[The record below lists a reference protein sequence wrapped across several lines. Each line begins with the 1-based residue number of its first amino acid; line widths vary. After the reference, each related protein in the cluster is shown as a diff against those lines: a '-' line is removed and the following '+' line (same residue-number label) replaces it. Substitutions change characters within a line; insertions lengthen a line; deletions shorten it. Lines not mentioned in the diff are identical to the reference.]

1 MNPTNLKSWLPFDE
15 SATADKCGNSWTIT
29 GNAALSTAIK
39 KFGAASIH
47 LPKGAYLTAN
57 GIINL
62 NADKWTFDCWVY
74 LVSSS
79 GDEGYFALSAKTN
92 ANRYGIIN
100 SNDGIWIAATRSG
113 WQAKNENL
121 LFPSIKNQWVHLA
134 IVKNGSTVT
143 FYQDGVSVWSFT
155 TSALDNSGAFI
166 LGGNYYGYNTDIY
179 FDEVRFV
186 EGEALWT
193 DNFTPPTAEDYLE
206 MDSTIA
212 RYLSFT
218 GNAGCYGELPL
229 EVLAGATTFT
239 IEAKFSTTATASS
252 SKNYQWKTLVGR
264 EIGNYWQDD
273 FGLCVNGGKLCF
285 WAEPKSHS
293 DATYS
298 SWTTNAVVNDGE
310 IHKVAVTCSNG
321 NTFDIYCDGANV
333 AHFTSLRAKITEN
346 YKIGIAYNLGD
357 SNSYLQMD
365 LYEARFWSIA
375 RTAEEIFADIDGT
388 EQGLEAWYIPSED
401 GLRDYSANN
410 RHATLYGSPAYTFIE
425 TLPLTLDFDVE
436 RKIKNAAKLWRYFIS
451 GDEDDFIE
459 NPVILDKSNW
469 GLVGLPTMTRT
480 GGAIYQTQRAKCFDI
495 PATDEI
501 WLKFDVYFDGTNRWR
516 AYNGGSGGDTGVC
529 VESGNFCYFINQ
541 GNSLH
546 QQFSNVQ
553 KVNTLQTVLL
563 HMVSG
568 STAGV
573 IEAWVD
579 GTFIY
584 RYTGDVNHGQD
595 FADIYLQSD
604 GADTVFSNIVISN
617 GELTFDEGCYAISFD
632 TVCRFSRRVILDFD
646 VARNIQSTIAI
657 DFAADVVIRDV
668 LPIDFSADITRN
680 IIKAFQFDFDV
691 ELRDFVP
698 VDLFLDVSRNIRAD
712 VNLYPVDAGQ
722 FIGENTRGITDI
734 EISIETQ
741 QLTDAVKISGV
752 MPFYILEHI
761 FGQYFDYLFNMR
773 VEKVQRQGILYTADC
788 CTDLD
793 ELLYTPLNYDLPATL
808 SVTVTSSES
817 SKASVI
823 TIHTYPLASQLVE
836 KIADALGLEP
846 VIRINDFY
854 STVIFNSE
862 KENGATYADL
872 IRDIFGW
879 SSRVPTQVI
888 NCYIRAGKLFVIQ
901 RGCEAN
907 TIDISNTDHTLPVY
921 NFELIRLFWQRQK
934 YSTTRTRS
942 YTYTK
947 STPKDQSYDGDS
959 SYEYDDD
966 LLKKTETT
974 STNSDGEEVRTV
986 TEYKY
991 KDIWQGGNKPY
1002 KKVLYKE
1009 ITKKYVGGELE
1020 ETTETKHTPL
1030 NQGLSHQ
1037 ARFDEDG
1044 DIIGEGVGQHSGD
1057 NRVTP
1062 YQQFKEDED
1071 DEETKNITTTIE
1083 GLTLFDTSFPIPQR
1097 FDVDMSGFT
1106 GTLTR
1111 EAAELLENIQNS
1123 CDPEK
1128 AIGRLKQITDDIKNL
1143 NRKTLETVTTTVY
1156 DFPHLIDFNDKIILD
1171 GAEYFLVRNRA
1182 KSTSRIR
1189 NEQALTLVR
1198 WY

>member
-1 MNPTNLKSWLPFDE
+1 MDTTNLVSWLPFDKSPTE
-15 SATADKCGNSWTIT
+15 DLCGNTWTAT
-29 GNAALSTAIK
+29 GNPTIGKKNSIIGSALQLDGQSCLKLSNIMLGGQS
-39 KFGAASIH
+39 FEISG
-47 LPKGAYLTAN
+47 
-57 GIINL
+57 
-62 NADKWTFDCWVY
+62 WVY
-74 LVSSS
+74 VDSASPNYARVLHIVNPDNGWSLVSVRKSPNDATKLDFWANSYSDVSQDKGYTYTSS
-79 GDEGYFALSAKTN
+79 
-92 ANRYGIIN
+92 IN
-100 SNDGIWIAATRSG
+100 SVGERVHFKLIYRYSDKRLSFCINDVIAA
-113 WQAKNENL
+113 
-121 LFPSIKNQWVHLA
+121 
-134 IVKNGSTVT
+134 
-143 FYQDGVSVWSFT
+143 D
-155 TSALDNSGAFI
+155 
-166 LGGNYYGYNTDIY
+166 
-179 FDEVRFV
+179 
-186 EGEALWT
+186 WT
-193 DNFTPPTAEDYLE
+193 
-206 MDSTIA
+206 
-212 RYLSFT
+212 
-218 GNAGCYGELPL
+218 
-229 EVLAGATTFT
+229 
-239 IEAKFSTTATASS
+239 
-252 SKNYQWKTLVGR
+252 
-264 EIGNYWQDD
+264 
-273 FGLCVNGGKLCF
+273 
-285 WAEPKSHS
+285 
-293 DATYS
+293 
-298 SWTTNAVVNDGE
+298 
-310 IHKVAVTCSNG
+310 AVTKYNRRA
-321 NTFDIYCDGANV
+321 FDIYIGNNVRLNQGVIGSIDELLIYDGV
-333 AHFTSLRAKITEN
+333 WH
-346 YKIGIAYNLGD
+346 AYNYGNTPTADDYLAMRLALLG
-357 SNSYLQMD
+357 
-365 LYEARFWSIA
+365 E
-375 RTAEEIFADIDGT
+375 ADIS
-388 EQGLEAWYIPSED
+388 LNI
-401 GLRDYSANN
+401 
-410 RHATLYGSPAYTFIE
+410 
-425 TLPLTLDFDVE
+425 DVE
-436 RKIKNAAKLWRYFIS
+436 RKVKNAAKLWRY
-451 GDEDDFIE
+451 E
-459 NPVILDKSNW
+459 NYGTADTLTITGTTLTD
-469 GLVGLPTMTRT
+469 LPDSQSRT
-480 GGAIYQTQRAKCFDI
+480 GSAFYQTTRAKCFDL
-495 PATDEI
+495 PATHEI
-501 WLKFDVYFDGTNRWR
+501 WMKFDVYFDGSNRWR
-516 AYNGGSGGDTGVC
+516 AFNGGANGTNGVTAQN
-529 VESGNFCYFINQ
+529 GNLVGTFSYAVNNSIFREFSSVCKKNQ
-541 GNSLH
+541 
-546 QQFSNVQ
+546 
-553 KVNTLQTVLL
+553 LQTILL

-604 GADTVFSNIVISN
+604 GAGTFFSNVVISN
-617 GELTFDEGCYAISFD
+617 GELTFADGFHAISFD
-632 TVCRFSRRVILDFD
+632 TERRIVKDFILDFD
-646 VARNIQSTIAI
+646 VERNVESTIAI

-712 VNLYPVDAGQ
+712 VNLYPVDAGH
-722 FIGENTRGITDI
+722 IVAENTRGITDI
-734 EISIETQ
+734 EIAIETQ

-761 FGQYFDYLFNMR
+761 FGQYFDYFFNMR
-773 VEKVQRQGILYTADC
+773 VEKVQRQGIVYSADC

-808 SVTVTSSES
+808 SITVTSSES

-823 TIHTYPLASQLVE
+823 TIQTYPLASQLVE
-836 KIADALGLEP
+836 KIAAALGLQP
-846 VIRINDFY
+846 VIQINDFY

-888 NCYIRAGKLFVIQ
+888 NVYIRAGKLFAIQ

-907 TIDISNTDHTLPVY
+907 TIDISNTEHTLPVY

-947 STPKDQSYDGDS
+947 STPKDKSYDGDS